1 MVDMVKNDEAIE
13 DLLKGRLKV
22 IQKKGGYRFSIDAV
36 LLADFTRVKKKD
48 VIADLGTG
56 CGVIPLI
63 LSRKAEKSRICGIEL
78 SAAAADMAL
87 RSIRLN
93 GLDEKISISHGDVRT
108 IKILYPA
115 ETFDL
120 VVTNP
125 PYGRPNSG
133 RINPSKDVAEARH
146 EIAGSLDDFL
156 AAAAYLLKYGG
167 RFSLVYPAK
176 RLADLMEG
184 LRKRGIEPKR
194 MRTVHSRQGE
204 AAKLVLLEGI
214 KGGGVEME
222 IMPPLYIYGNDGG
235 YTAEVEAMYK

>member
-1 MVDMVKNDEAIE
+1 MVKNDEAIE
-13 DLLKGRLKV
+13 DLLKGNLKV

-56 CGVIPLI
+56 CGLIPLI
-63 LSRKAEKSRICGIEL
+63 LSRKAMQSRICGIEL
-78 SAAAADMAL
+78 DAAAAEMAA

-93 GLDEKISISHGDVRT
+93 KLSEKISIAQADVRA
-108 IKILYPA
+108 IRALYTA
-115 ETFDL
+115 ESFDL
-120 VVTNP
+120 VTTNP
-125 PYGRPNSG
+125 PYGRPDSG
-133 RINPSKDVAEARH
+133 RINPTKEVAEARH

-156 AAAAYLLKYGG
+156 AAAVYLLKYGG
-167 RFSLVYPAK
+167 RLSLVYPAR

-194 MRTVHSRQGE
+194 LRTVHSRLGE
-204 AAKLVLLEGI
+204 GAKLVLLEGI

-222 IMPPLYIYGNDGG
+222 VMRPLYIYDNNGE
-235 YTAEVEAMYK
+235 YTDEVEAMYS